1 MMERKTI
8 FVIAEKEESVL
19 IDRLFPNAMPE
30 GAELLVTGVGAINVL
45 RSLGSIDR
53 STHLINVGYAG
64 SANFAIGTWVR
75 VTESLLHHP
84 NFKYPEP
91 CLPLQVPA
99 ALPAVEM
106 IEAPCY
112 SGVDFVLQ
120 SPFKDCV
127 FDMEL
132 AFIMAMGFQNV
143 ESYKYVSD
151 NLSLHE
157 YREVFNS

>member
-1 MMERKTI
+1 MMKQKTLFI
-8 FVIAEKEESVL
+8 IAEKEESELVN
-19 IDRLFPNAMPE
+19 RLFPNAIAE
-30 GAELLVTGVGAINVL
+30 GAELLVTGVGAINIY
-45 RSLGSIDR
+45 RSLDAVDR
-53 STHLINVGYAG
+53 TAHLINIGYAG
-64 SANFAIGTWVR
+64 SANFAVGTWVR
-75 VTESLLHHP
+75 VTEARLHHP
-84 NFKYPEP
+84 NVKYPEP
-91 CLPLQVPA
+91 RLPL
-99 ALPAVEM
+99 LPSTSLPSSEL

-157 YREVFNS
+157 YRESIK